1 MNKNFGPSANDL
13 LRLMNQLNAKNE
25 ALEDKVNELV
35 PLKDAVTQL
44 QETVKNQEILIQ
56 QLRND
61 KERDNNNVMA
71 SAG

>member
-61 KERDNNNVMA
+61 KERDNNNVIA

>member
-13 LRLMNQLNAKNE
+13 LCLMNQLNAKNE

-35 PLKDAVTQL
+35 PLKDAVTHL

-61 KERDNNNVMA
+61 KERDNNNVIA